1 MKKSKDNLVKD
12 GVTEGNT
19 VKFKKPKNPEKR
31 KWIISLATFIVGILV
46 VIAGV
51 ICLILNLSQS
61 SVAKDAEYLI
71 ATDGWVL
78 EDSDRVVWNFTEI
91 GKGKLTTNAHEND
104 YDFKWAIEDGK
115 LKIETDWLYE
125 LDNEYEYSLDQG
137 NGVLTLTDDD
147 ESYRFVAQ

>member
-1 MKKSKDNLVKD
+1 MKKPKDNLAQD
-12 GVTEGNT
+12 GVAEGST

-31 KWIISLATFIVGILV
+31 KWIASLAIFIVGILV
-46 VIAGV
+46 LIAGIV
-51 ICLILNLSQS
+51 CLILGMSQN
-61 SVAKDAEYLI
+61 SVAKDAEYLVNR
-71 ATDGWVL
+71 DSWVL
-78 EDSDRVVWNFTEI
+78 EDSDKVIWDFTEV

-125 LDNEYEYSLDQG
+125 LDNEYDYTLDQSS
-137 NGVLTLTDDD
+137 GVLTLTDGD

>member
-1 MKKSKDNLVKD
+1 M
-12 GVTEGNT
+12 
-19 VKFKKPKNPEKR
+19 
-31 KWIISLATFIVGILV
+31 GILV

-78 EDSDRVVWNFTEI
+78 EDSDRVVWNFTEV

-147 ESYRFVAQ
+147 ESYQFVAQ